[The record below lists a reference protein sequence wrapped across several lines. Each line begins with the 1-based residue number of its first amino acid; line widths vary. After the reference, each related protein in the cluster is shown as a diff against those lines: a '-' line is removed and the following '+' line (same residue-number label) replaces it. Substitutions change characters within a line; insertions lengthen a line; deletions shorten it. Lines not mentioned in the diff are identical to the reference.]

1 MNSDGLSRAHYV
13 EGQLLRLGDL
23 VDEQAYHIAMRRVHN
38 VAHHAWGIVR
48 GLELMADEGGIR
60 LAPGLAVDGYGR
72 EVIVPFDHTVD
83 LSAFD
88 VRSSDQL
95 DLWLLYHQ
103 LPSRSTTGAATCPP
117 GGNGAAPAA
126 TPAADRLAESYRVE
140 ARPSAG
146 AGADRRKPE
155 GVPGR
160 DLDFGPTRVPP
171 DDPTKPWPVF
181 LGTISRARVGDAVV
195 YRVALAGR
203 PYAGLVGERIVAPS
217 GGVVLDIGHGDCHGD
232 TPVFAVS
239 FGPDGLADAEGRKD
253 PCAPT
258 SPTKKEAPAAQP
270 VFSVSD
276 AGDVEIPGSLAAR
289 GDVVIEEGAIV
300 FTGQAA
306 PASVGGSGWS
316 IGLQKDGAGPAVGGG
331 AAGGDGELNLAAN
344 APAAPPF
351 LAIDFGAGGQRLCVG
366 TQKGS
371 SFVSTLTVDAGGDVI
386 VAGKLVYDV
395 KPADGFG
402 VSVDPQT
409 LQLLV
414 MSLLDPTQFGTFVAL
429 LKKPPFDAMVLPLCK
444 QLLAEFA
451 VSIDGDAAQF
461 ANFVA
466 WLRAQPPGNSLV
478 ERLIK
483 ALVGDNRLA
492 AVFTQELAGDAG
504 LRGQFFGALNAFDSL
519 KVRLLEALVHHPV
532 LPALLVEAT
541 LHGNAGRQALADA
554 INAHLTP
561 LEIVDLKARIG

>member
-1 MNSDGLSRAHYV
+1 MNSDDLSRVHYV

-23 VDEQAYHIAMRRVHN
+23 LDEQAYHIGMRRVHN

-48 GLELMADEGGIR
+48 GLDLMADEGGIR

-72 EVIVPFDHTVD
+72 EVIVPFDHTID
-83 LSAFD
+83 LGTFD
-88 VRSSDQL
+88 ARSSDRL

-103 LPSRSTTGAATCPP
+103 LASRSAPGTATCQP
-117 GGNGAAPAA
+117 GGNGGAPAV
-126 TPAADRLAESYRVE
+126 TPAPDRLAESYRVE
-140 ARPSAG
+140 ARSATG

-155 GVPGR
+155 GVPDR

-181 LGTISRARVGDAVV
+181 LGTIIRAREGDAVV
-195 YRVALAGR
+195 YRAALTGR

-217 GGVVLDIGHGDCHGD
+217 GGVVLDIGHGDCHGG
-232 TPVFAVS
+232 TPVFAVT
-239 FGPDGLADAEGRKD
+239 FGPEGPADAEGRKD
-253 PCAPT
+253 PCAPV
-258 SPTKKEAPAAQP
+258 PPPNKGEPGAQT

-276 AGDVEIPGSLAAR
+276 GGDVKVPGSLKAH
-289 GDVVIEEGAIV
+289 GDVVIDEGAIV
-300 FTGQAA
+300 FAGQPAK
-306 PASVGGSGWS
+306 ASVSDAGWS
-316 IGLQKDGAGPAVGGG
+316 IGLRQDGAAPAAGGG
-331 AAGGDGELNLAAN
+331 AGGGDGELDLAAS
-344 APAAPPF
+344 APAF
-351 LAIDFGAGGQRLCVG
+351 LAIDFGTGGQRLCVG

-371 SFVSTLTVDAGGDVI
+371 SFVPTLTVEAAGDIV

-429 LKKPPFDAMVLPLCK
+429 LKKPPFDAIVPPLCK

-451 VSIDGDAAQF
+451 ASIDGDAAQF

-532 LPALLVEAT
+532 LPALIVEAT